1 MKIFLK
7 FVWRSLPVNLKDF
20 LRPKI
25 VFLLKFFP
33 TVFGRQYLT
42 HPIGKVSVP
51 YFTKSALKRSFS
63 QQGEDLILDRV
74 LTSVLRKDVFKPHTY
89 VDVGAYDAI
98 DHSVTYLLYLRGWK
112 GVVFDP
118 SLSTQKSFKRWRKR
132 DVFVNAVVGNEDG
145 VDVDFYVPKYSL
157 GDQYL

>member
-98 DHSVTYLLYLRGWK
+98 DHSVTYLLYLRGWN
-112 GVVFDP
+112 GVVLTLLYP
-118 SLSTQKSFKRWRKR
+118 RKNR
-132 DVFVNAVVGNEDG
+132 LKDG
-145 VDVDFYVPKYSL
+145 VREMFLLTLLWEMKMA
-157 GDQYL
+157 